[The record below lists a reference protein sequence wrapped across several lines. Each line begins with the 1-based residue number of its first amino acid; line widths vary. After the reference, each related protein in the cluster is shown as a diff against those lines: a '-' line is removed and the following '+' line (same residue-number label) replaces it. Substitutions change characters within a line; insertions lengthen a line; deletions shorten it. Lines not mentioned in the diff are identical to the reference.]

1 MVVKGKSIPNGGY
14 IMNQT
19 EVLPR
24 LLRVS
29 EACKL
34 AGVCRS
40 RGYEFVND
48 GTWPAVRI
56 GKSVR
61 IPLRGLEEW
70 LARLETEAGIM
81 GEENAAR

>member
-1 MVVKGKSIPNGGY
+1 MDN
-14 IMNQT
+14 T

-24 LLRVS
+24 LLKVS

-61 IPLRGLEEW
+61 VPLRGLEEW
-70 LARLETEAGIM
+70 IAALEAEAGM
-81 GEENAAR
+81 TNSEDAA

>member
-1 MVVKGKSIPNGGY
+1 MA
-14 IMNQT
+14 QT

-24 LLRVS
+24 LLRVN

-61 IPLRGLEEW
+61 IPLRGLEKWISE
-70 LARLETEAGIM
+70 LEAAAGLVED
-81 GEENAAR
+81 GEVR